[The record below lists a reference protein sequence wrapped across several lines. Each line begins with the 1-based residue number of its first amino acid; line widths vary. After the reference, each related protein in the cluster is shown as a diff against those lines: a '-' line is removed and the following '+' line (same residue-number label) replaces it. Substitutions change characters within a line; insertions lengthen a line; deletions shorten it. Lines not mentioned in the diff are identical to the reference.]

1 MASTNILVVLSEKDG
16 SMTRDKLIEH
26 FSIFG
31 ATRVNN
37 KLEELVEKGEIRI
50 SGDTVILVPTFKA
63 HQTLQRGNVNED
75 NSIEQT
81 GHNQVSIPYDNT
93 LFRVVNESNELLDE
107 ITVDEG
113 MVDLL
118 NAIWI
123 HRIPTFHSCQGE
135 EDDMAWIRFL
145 WRVDVFRF
153 LELVPKSRNADTWK
167 KGFIEAE
174 KHFEISFPPEDIARI
189 TEELNSKPIS

>member
-1 MASTNILVVLSEKDG
+1 
-16 SMTRDKLIEH
+16 MTRDQLIEH

-50 SGDTVILVPTFKA
+50 SGDTVILVPTLKA
-63 HQTLQRGNVNED
+63 HQILRRGNVNED

-107 ITVDEG
+107 ITVDDG
-113 MVDLL
+113 MVELL
-118 NAIWI
+118 KAIWR
-123 HRIPTFHSCQGE
+123 HNIPTFHSCQGVE
-135 EDDMAWIRFL
+135 SDKAWIRFM
-145 WRVDVFRF
+145 WREDVPRF
-153 LELVPKSRNADTWK
+153 LDLVPRSRNTDTWK
-167 KGFIEAE
+167 LGFNEAG
-174 KHFEISFPPEDIARI
+174 KHFEVSFPPEDIARI